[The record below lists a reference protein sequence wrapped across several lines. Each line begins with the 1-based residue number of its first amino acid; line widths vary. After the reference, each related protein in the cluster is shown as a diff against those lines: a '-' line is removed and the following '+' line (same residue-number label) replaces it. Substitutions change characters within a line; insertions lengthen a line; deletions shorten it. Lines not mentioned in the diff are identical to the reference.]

1 MIDSLAH
8 TSPSAVSFFSF
19 TAVASLTW
27 NLPIAY
33 TVCKKNISPDMDFIQ
48 FNCPD
53 GEYNELATL
62 LLATPSTYGL
72 KHTFHAGV
80 DAFTIQSLVIAG
92 CVYLFVLL
100 FLFGAKIVMGIF
112 IPLLYAGSCF
122 GRAIALS
129 LKLDPFIYAV
139 VGASAL
145 LCGVVRVVI
154 SLTIIVLVEAT
165 GLPYLMAP
173 LLLAN
178 ISARSVA
185 NKLSKSS
192 IYEKLLELKDIPFLE
207 EESPKALTHRMLH
220 ARDILSSRPLV
231 KLPSE
236 VEVAHLVQI
245 LKGYSSHGQF
255 PVLHGEQFIGMI
267 SQSDLLVLLAH
278 KGLFYSAADT
288 DKDSDLQATHRTIT
302 HSELRRMYPD
312 GPSLGDVEASL
323 TEEDK
328 SCYLDLAPYVQIAPY
343 TFDAHGS
350 AERTYELYRTLG
362 LRSLIIVDNN
372 AQPIGEVTRRDLYS
386 FQQEEGS
393 EKMKAA

>member
-1 MIDSLAH
+1 MIDSIAH
-8 TSPSAVSFFSF
+8 FLPSTLSLFSF
-19 TAVASLTW
+19 TTVASLTW
-27 NLPIAY
+27 NLPLAY
-33 TVCKKNISPDMDFIQ
+33 TVCKKDSFPDMEFIQ

-72 KHTFHAGV
+72 KHTFHAEAH
-80 DAFTIQSLVIAG
+80 AFTIQSLVIAG

-100 FLFGAKIVMGIF
+100 FLFGAKLVMGIF

-129 LKLDPFIYAV
+129 LKLDPFMYAV

-154 SLTIIVLVEAT
+154 SLTVIVLVEAT

-245 LKGYSSHGQF
+245 LKDYSSHGQF

-267 SQSDLLVLLAH
+267 SQSDLLVLLDH

-288 DKDSDLQATHRTIT
+288 DKGSDLQATHRTIT
-302 HSELRRMYPD
+302 HSELRRMHPD
-312 GPSLGDVEASL
+312 GPSLEDLEASL

>member
-1 MIDSLAH
+1 MIGRITHCLFSVFAYPLVA
-8 TSPSAVSFFSF
+8 SVS
-19 TAVASLTW
+19 SLTW
-27 NLPIAY
+27 FLPFVY
-33 TVCKKNISPDMDFIQ
+33 TVCNDNAAPNNQFIQ

-53 GEYNELATL
+53 GKYNELATL

-72 KHTFHAGV
+72 KHTFHARV
-80 DAFTIQSLVIAG
+80 HSFSAQSLVIAG
-92 CVYLFVLL
+92 CIYLFVLL

-122 GRAIALS
+122 GRAIAITLGLNPAVYS
-129 LKLDPFIYAV
+129 V

-154 SLTIIVLVEAT
+154 SLTVIVLVEAT
-165 GLPYLMAP
+165 GLPYLMVP
-173 LLLAN
+173 LLIAN
-178 ISARSVA
+178 ITARSVG
-185 NKLSKSS
+185 NKISKKS

-220 ARDILSSRPLV
+220 ARDIMASRPFV
-231 KLPSE
+231 KLQSE
-236 VEVAHLVQI
+236 VDVAYLVQT
-245 LKGYSSHGQF
+245 LKDYASHGQF

-267 SQSDLLVLLAH
+267 SLSDLLVLLAH
-278 KGLFYSAADT
+278 KGLFYSKAENS
-288 DKDSDLQATHRTIT
+288 SDLPETRRTIT
-302 HSELRRMYPD
+302 HSQLRRIYPD
-312 GPSLGDVEASL
+312 SPNLEDVEASL

-328 SCYLDLAPYVQIAPY
+328 SRYLDLAPYVQIAPY

-372 AQPIGEVTRRDLYS
+372 AQPIGEIIRRDLYS
-386 FQQEEGS
+386 FQEEET
-393 EKMKAA
+393 EKMKTA